1 MRSPKTSTILSNS
14 NSTSFLTHKK
24 QTSYS
29 QLNAKKIK
37 PPLGKDIRSIKNTG
51 KANERNFHNKS
62 QSFNLSSG

>member
-14 NSTSFLTHKK
+14 NSSSFLTHKNK
-24 QTSYS
+24 VGYS

-51 KANERNFHNKS
+51 KAN
-62 QSFNLSSG
+62 